1 MPGMDITIITGMKT
15 TAQAATTIIT
25 TGTKTTAQTAMDI
38 TTMETKNMEQMAI
51 TIITTTP
58 TWPASLISFPT
69 LTWNRR

>member
-1 MPGMDITIITGMKT
+1 MAI
-15 TAQAATTIIT
+15 TIIT
-25 TGTKTTAQTAMDI
+25 TGTKTTARTVMDI
-38 TTMETKNMEQMAI
+38 TTMETKNMEQTAT